1 MVNRV
6 AVTGLGLVTPVGNTV
21 GETWDALCRGVSGV
35 GLTTRFDTSAFSV
48 KIAAEVQGFDPAL
61 YMDRKE
67 IRRSDI
73 NVWYAVAA
81 VKQAVADAEL
91 TITDA
96 IANDTGVII
105 GSGIA
110 ASPRLDEHFQLLRE
124 GRPDRITPFLSTII
138 MPDAASGVISMM
150 LGAKGPNFCTS
161 SACATSANAIGEA
174 ADKIRFGRA
183 QVMIAGGTEALIS
196 EIGIAAFASARAL
209 SRRNDDPA
217 TASRPFDATRD
228 GFVMGD
234 GAGVLVLEDW
244 EFARR
249 RGARIYCE
257 LAGYGATSDAY
268 HITEPAP
275 GGEGLVR
282 AMRIALDQANL
293 PPEAV
298 DYINAHGTA
307 TVYNDRTETIAT
319 KTVFGEHA
327 YRLAISSSKS
337 MIGHTIGA
345 AGGIEAAITVLS
357 LAHGV
362 MPPTINLHHPDPEC
376 DLDYVPNEAR
386 RQPVRVALSNSMG
399 FGGHNAC
406 LLFRRDEGEER
417 L

>member
-1 MVNRV
+1 MVSRV

-21 GETWDALCRGVSGV
+21 AETWDALCRGVSGV
-35 GLTTRFDTSAFSV
+35 GPITRFDASAFSV
-48 KIAAEVQGFDPAL
+48 RIAAEVRGFDPMQ

-67 IRRSDI
+67 VRRTDI

-81 VKQAVADAEL
+81 AKQA
-91 TITDA
+91 ITDA
-96 IANDTGVII
+96 GLEVTDELANNTGVII

-110 ASPRLDEHFQLLRE
+110 ASPRLDEHFQVLRE
-124 GRPDRITPFLSTII
+124 GRPDRITPFLSTML
-138 MPDAASGVISMM
+138 MPDAASSIISMM
-150 LGAKGPNFCTS
+150 LKAKGPNFCTS

-196 EIGIAAFASARAL
+196 GIGIAAFASARAL

-228 GFVMGD
+228 GFVMGE
-234 GAGVLVLEDW
+234 GAGVMILEDL
-244 EFARR
+244 ELARR

-257 LAGYGATSDAY
+257 LVGYGATSDAY

-282 AMRIALDQANL
+282 AMREALDQAHL

-307 TVYNDRTETIAT
+307 TIYNDRTETTAI

-327 YRLAISSSKS
+327 YRLAVSSSKS

-345 AGGIEAAITVLS
+345 AGGIEAAIAVLS
-357 LAHGV
+357 IVHGII
-362 MPPTINLHHPDPEC
+362 PPTINLHHPDPEC

-386 RQPVRVALSNSMG
+386 YRAVNVALSNSMG
-399 FGGHNAC
+399 FGGHNVC
-406 LLFRRDEGEER
+406 LLFKRYEGD
-417 L
+417 

>member
-1 MVNRV
+1 MVSRV

-21 GETWDALCRGVSGV
+21 AETWDALCRGVSGV
-35 GLTTRFDTSAFSV
+35 GPITRFDASAFSV
-48 KIAAEVQGFDPAL
+48 RIAAEVRGFDPMQ
-61 YMDRKE
+61 YMDCKE
-67 IRRSDI
+67 VRRTDI

-81 VKQAVADAEL
+81 AKQA
-91 TITDA
+91 ITDA
-96 IANDTGVII
+96 GLEVTDELANNTGVII

-110 ASPRLDEHFQLLRE
+110 ASPRLDEHFQVLRE
-124 GRPDRITPFLSTII
+124 GRPDRITPFLSTML
-138 MPDAASGVISMM
+138 MPDAASSIISMM
-150 LGAKGPNFCTS
+150 LKAKGPNFCTS

-196 EIGIAAFASARAL
+196 GIGIAAFASARAL

-228 GFVMGD
+228 GFVMGE
-234 GAGVLVLEDW
+234 GAGVMILEDL
-244 EFARR
+244 ELARR

-257 LAGYGATSDAY
+257 LVGYGATSDAY

-282 AMRIALDQANL
+282 AMREALDQAHL

-307 TVYNDRTETIAT
+307 TIYNDRTETTAI

-327 YRLAISSSKS
+327 YRLAVSSSKS

-345 AGGIEAAITVLS
+345 AGGIEAAIAVLS
-357 LAHGV
+357 IVHGII
-362 MPPTINLHHPDPEC
+362 PPTINLHHPDPEC

-386 RQPVRVALSNSMG
+386 YRAVNVALSNSMG
-399 FGGHNAC
+399 FGGHNVC
-406 LLFRRDEGEER
+406 LLFKRYEGD
-417 L
+417 